1 MLYESKLTA
10 EEVAQVLDLLTQH
23 KINPLWRDRVL
34 NGIVEDVT
42 SGFYTIE
49 DAVIKFIDECIPDSY
64 KIDTEREK
72 EIIRAKAKA
81 EAEEKKEKVNQWV
94 KENSP
99 TAKGSGDPNAVWHVP
114 ITSHFDHL
122 KNKDINMCTL
132 GGLTLISKYGG
143 KAHNMNER
151 YIYKNDLD
159 FNELAVA
166 SNVSEST
173 AKRHFN
179 KLKKIAIEG
188 NKPLISTENTSN
200 GIVYKINYATAKL
213 DEYGDPSKNRYYTTI
228 ESDLLKYLIDNTN
241 DNVIK
246 LYVFFKVHL
255 IQDDQYIT
263 KEMQREYL
271 ASGIGFKTTKIMCDK
286 ISTMTSGLV
295 AHGLLFKEEKLE
307 FVYDETKGRE
317 VPKTKVRYKLASYD
331 QWLNYQKELDQK
343 GIQ

>member
-1 MLYESKLTA
+1 MLYEAKLTT
-10 EEVAQVLDLLTQH
+10 EEVSQVLDILTKY
-23 KINPLWRDRVL
+23 KINPIWRDRVL
-34 NGIVEDVT
+34 NGIVTDLT
-42 SGFYTIE
+42 SGFYTVE
-49 DAVIKFIDECIPDSY
+49 EAVVKFIDDVIPDAY
-64 KIDTEREK
+64 KIDTEKEK

-81 EAEEKKEKVNQWV
+81 EAEEKKAKVDQWI

-99 TAKGSGDPNAVWHVP
+99 SAKGSGDQNAVWHVP

-122 KNKDINMCTL
+122 KNKDVNMCTL

-159 FNELAVA
+159 FNELAVS

-200 GIVYKINYATAKL
+200 GIVYKINYSTAKL

-246 LYVFFKVHL
+246 LYIFLKVHL
-255 IQDDQYIT
+255 IDADGNYLS

-271 ASGIGFKTTKIMCDK
+271 ADGIGFKRTNRMCDV
-286 ISTMTSGLV
+286 ISNITTGLV
-295 AHGLLFKEEKLE
+295 AHGLLFKTEKVE
-307 FVYDETKGRE
+307 FVYDDEKGKE
-317 VPKTKVRYKLASYD
+317 LPKKKVIYKLATYD
-331 QWLNYQKELDQK
+331 QWLTHKESLK
-343 GIQ
+343 NRKA